1 MVGSNDIL
9 GKLSGI
15 VKGLFNKK
23 FPRIAKLEEEQ
34 AEAVG
39 PCNNWRGCLGLPG
52 ATATV
57 PTYLLDYIYVYFLY
71 PHMFVPWKTQKIREM
86 TQFDF
91 FFCLGGAD

>member
-71 PHMFVPWKTQKIREM
+71 PHMFVP
-86 TQFDF
+86 
-91 FFCLGGAD
+91 